1 MEKSPGT
8 NIHPSYKRGF
18 RIGIIV
24 GAIVIVVVVL
34 SAQFNKPYQSRNPD
48 SDAKANL
55 RNIFLACKA
64 YWADNGSGNNCP
76 PEIVSQ
82 AEYGY
87 IQSADVNISGS
98 GAEMDFSATAG
109 NLNSKKTFSIDFNGT
124 ITEVD

>member
-55 RNIFLACKA
+55 HNVFLACKA
-64 YWADNGSGNNCP
+64 YWADNGSDAVCTSMK
-76 PEIVSQ
+76 IKSTL
-82 AEYGY
+82 YGY
-87 IQSADVNISGS
+87 IQSADVSISVS
-98 GAEMDFSATAG
+98 GPENDFSATAQ
-109 NLNSKKTFSIDFNGT
+109 NTNSENTFRMDSNGT